1 MGIAEL
7 TKQFAKEAISDQI
20 KDVMG
25 AGPVAAAP
33 EPAADNLAATL
44 MGQVQAMQN
53 ALKEDQELVVFCAAG
68 AVSVRVHE
76 MFAPSARVLVVT
88 GIDAADKALT
98 RIVLPADALQLIC
111 KPMPAGAGKA
121 LRIRFVT
128 PQPAKQK

>member
-25 AGPVAAAP
+25 PGPVAA
-33 EPAADNLAATL
+33 ETVAADNLAATL

-53 ALKEDQELVVFCAAG
+53 ALKEDQELVVLCAAG
-68 AVSVRVHE
+68 AASVRVHE

-111 KPMPAGAGKA
+111 KPAAAGAAKA

-128 PQPAKQK
+128 PQAAKQK

>member
-25 AGPVAAAP
+25 PGPVAA
-33 EPAADNLAATL
+33 ETVAADNLAAIL

-53 ALKEDQELVVFCAAG
+53 ALKEDQELVVLCAAG

-111 KPMPAGAGKA
+111 KPMPVGAAKA